1 LFRRRTTA
9 AAYSG
14 RTAVEQEPA
23 VQQRPARRLQGQPIA
38 AAPNA
43 VPVADEPRPGVAVSG
58 RRAIGG
64 LSFALARLI
73 ILAAEIV
80 AAVIVLGIAF
90 VVLGANP
97 ANTVVS
103 HVHDWARTLTGPFDG
118 MFSFSS
124 HTVTIAVNWGAAVV
138 VYLLAAALI
147 TSPLRDIAAWR
158 VRPWTRSYS

>member
-1 LFRRRTTA
+1 MFGRRTTTP
-9 AAYSG
+9 AYAG
-14 RTAVEQEPA
+14 RTAVEQQPT
-23 VQQRPARRLQGQPIA
+23 VQQRPLQRPLQGQRIA
-38 AAPNA
+38 AVPDA
-43 VPVADEPRPGVAVSG
+43 PVAAEQRPGVAATG
-58 RRAIGG
+58 RYAVGG
-64 LSFALARLI
+64 VSFALARLI

-97 ANTVVS
+97 ANTIVS

-138 VYLLAAALI
+138 VYLLVVSLI

-158 VRPWTRSYS
+158 VRPWTRPY